1 MKFITR
7 FVLISLLAVFPI
19 DTTSAGASDWA
30 TKAKNL
36 QESYIKMT
44 NEKYLPCFTLSAPV
58 IPEFTENDE
67 ANKNLFTEFEKNMD
81 NWFIGNEKI
90 ISEKCRPQPNS
101 NNMDTNVSNA
111 INNFYTKLKTMIPNY
126 CVEVSLN
133 RPKFTGDQERDGEIY
148 NDWFKT
154 TFNTWATQME
164 SDNKIKCTQQ
174 IQDVSPEQ
182 IESIKN
188 FKKWVEEAQAFYFH
202 LVNTA
207 IQSKFGSGSY
217 RWIVYTPQPSYDDY
231 NNPTLEKFVIYKKS
245 LTNWADNEILN
256 LRIENF
262 TGPNNTELC
271 QTKLKE
277 KSLAL
282 DSRRAAYTKY
292 FELWNDTNKLQQSL
306 KDKYGNI
313 NKAYEDYYQLILSEI
328 DRLNL
333 LWQFF
338 DIDGNLKGICG
349 STPQNI
355 YNQWTNLESQ
365 RIELIKKFQNLLE
378 MTSQIS
384 KSIQQQEISES
395 YDDPAVFYE
404 QVDHYYMKY
413 VTSSTDW
420 LKSLGIN
427 FSFLTTPPDKPVW
440 TNTKDGSN
448 AKLVNNFIY
457 TIGTWWSVEGLRIQ
471 EAYAQFSLKN
481 IQSWSKNLQLNY
493 SEYVT
498 RVALEK
504 FGSGGA
510 YRFTKS
516 IPIPPQTLLDNPT
529 KSLMEDFENAIID
542 WSQLEIKNLR
552 SENYTPIKNGEVD
565 AQTKVCLATIE
576 RVKTS
581 TGRYD
586 SQISYLTYAWA
597 DYNRLLEILK
607 SKNMTLLMYR
617 VKIDQEVQNPYL
629 SDLYD
634 VVLPLLAGVKANC
647 GSTSQTSKVW
657 AETYQIIENEILK
670 LKDFLITISNYYDQ
684 YRFTEPKLIPQIG
697 KITQIVGGCRVE
709 ILNYDSTFKW
719 YAKGNMVVDVNG
731 IATITNGSV
740 DQYLTT
746 EKAGYQT
753 SNYIEGLFK
762 CPGIPK
768 LSANTVDV
776 QAPVMSLLSL
786 SKSELYRGQSFI
798 ATVMITDNRE
808 VNNFRISVVDQIGQ
822 TYSCYDGVAWRV
834 RIQGDSNVGVYQIEC
849 WIRSVSY
856 DGVWKLTGAA
866 TDLDFNSASF
876 ELTKINILYGEAPQ
890 TSIDSKTSNP
900 TDGDQ
905 VTTRTVGTAKS
916 IVILI
921 RDKVVDQKEET
932 RLLAATKKIQNLP
945 QNTRLR
951 ALSTL
956 TSIKNQINVFIETP
970 KICEYKN
977 GVIHRIAKGICS
989 KSIEIID
996 SGGNKYLITR
1006 QVIFR

>member
-1 MKFITR
+1 MKLIVRLILSTLLV
-7 FVLISLLAVFPI
+7 VLSIGTAL
-19 DTTSAGASDWA
+19 AGAGEWT
-30 TKAKNL
+30 TKAKDL
-36 QESYIKMT
+36 QASYLQT
-44 NEKYLPCFTLSAPV
+44 ANDKYRPCFTLSAPP
-58 IPEFTENDE
+58 IPDFTDKDDVNQ
-67 ANKNLFTEFEKNMD
+67 NLFNEFEKNLN
-81 NWFIGNEKI
+81 NWWIEIEKTI
-90 ISEKCRPQPNS
+90 VEKCRPQLPIINF
-101 NNMDTNVSNA
+101 DTEVSNI
-111 INNFYTKLKTMIPNY
+111 INNFYTKLKTLMPTY
-126 CVEVSLN
+126 CVEVSLS
-133 RPKFTGDQERDGEIY
+133 RPKFTGDQMKDSEIY
-148 NDWFKT
+148 NEWLKSD
-154 TFNTWATQME
+154 FNVWSNQML
-164 SDNKIKCTQQ
+164 SDNKMKCIQTPTPEVVLPAYNWDTEITNNISSFKHKLPYVVPIYCVDVPIARPVFTGDSDKDREIFNFWIKSTY
-174 IQDVSPEQ
+174 VSWTEQ
-182 IESIKN
+182 MISENKN
-188 FKKWVEEAQAFYFH
+188 KCGQVTTSE
-202 LVNTA
+202 N
-207 IQSKFGSGSY
+207 
-217 RWIVYTPQPSYDDY
+217 
-231 NNPTLEKFVIYKKS
+231 
-245 LTNWADNEILN
+245 LTN
-256 LRIENF
+256 IEVCR
-262 TGPNNTELC
+262 L
-271 QTKLKE
+271 KMKE
-277 KSLAL
+277 KSVAL
-282 DSRRAAYTKY
+282 DVSYQRYNEY
-292 FELWNDTNKLQQSL
+292 SDLWKDRNKLTMLL
-306 KDKYGNI
+306 KDRKWSIG
-313 NKAYEDYYQLILSEI
+313 KAHEEYLSLISSEI
-328 DRLNL
+328 TRANSI
-333 LWQFF
+333 WQTY
-338 DIDGNLKGICG
+338 DVDGNLKVIC
-349 STPQNI
+349 SLTTLEI
-355 YNQWTNLESQ
+355 YGEWTYIERLRTDLIQSLNLLK
-365 RIELIKKFQNLLE
+365 ELI
-378 MTSQIS
+378 SQTYT
-384 KSIQQQEISES
+384 SIQESEQQNNS

-448 AKLVNNFIY
+448 AKSVNNFIY

-471 EAYAQFSLKN
+471 EAYAEFNLKN
-481 IQSWSKNLQLNY
+481 IQSWSKNLQINY

-504 FGSGGA
+504 FGSGGT
-510 YRFTKS
+510 YRFNK
-516 IPIPPQTLLDNPT
+516 PIPAPSQTLLENPT
-529 KSLMEDFENAIID
+529 KSLMENFENEIND

-552 SENYTPIKNGEVD
+552 IENYTPIKNGEVD

-576 RVKTS
+576 KAKTY
-581 TGRYD
+581 TGRFD
-586 SQISYLTYAWA
+586 SQVSYLTYAWA

-607 SKNMTLLMYR
+607 SKNITLLIYR

-670 LKDFLITISNYYDQ
+670 LRDFLNTISNYYEK

-786 SKSELYRGQSFI
+786 SKSKLYRGQSFI

-905 VTTRTVGTAKS
+905 VTTRTVGTANS
-916 IVILI
+916 IAILI

-956 TSIKNQINVFIETP
+956 TLIKNQINVFIETP

-1006 QVIFR
+1006 QIIFR